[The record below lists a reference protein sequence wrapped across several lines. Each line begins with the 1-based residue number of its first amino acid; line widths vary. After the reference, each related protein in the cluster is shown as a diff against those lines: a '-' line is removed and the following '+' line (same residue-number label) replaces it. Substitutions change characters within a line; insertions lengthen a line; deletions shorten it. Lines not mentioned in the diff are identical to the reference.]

1 MAVTIRKSVESDLPA
16 LLDIYNHEVEHGVAT
31 FDLKPLTLE
40 ERAGWFYEH
49 NKENHPLITAELDGK
64 PVGYASLS
72 SFSSKAAYHSTVELS
87 IYVAPD
93 CRGHRIGTLL
103 MEAILN
109 LAKEDPETHL
119 VVSLITGVNE
129 PSIALHKKYGFKY
142 VGTIHESG
150 KKFGKWLDVQYWEL
164 QV

>member
-40 ERAGWFYEH
+40 ERAVWFYEH

-87 IYVAPD
+87 IYVAP
-93 CRGHRIGTLL
+93 T
-103 MEAILN
+103 A
-109 LAKEDPETHL
+109 AVT
-119 VVSLITGVNE
+119 
-129 PSIALHKKYGFKY
+129 A
-142 VGTIHESG
+142 
-150 KKFGKWLDVQYWEL
+150 
-164 QV
+164 